1 MPAEVITTAGDQQ
14 MRRFEGV
21 HVVVTGAGNGLG
33 QEYALRFAAEG
44 GSVSILDVDEAG
56 ANATAEAVRATGG
69 RAFAAPTDVTDEEAV
84 AATIERAVGELGDIG
99 VLVNNAGL
107 HMGRFNETSTLPLAE
122 WRRILDVNVL
132 GALVLAAACR
142 SSMARRGGGA
152 ILNISSSAAYVAG
165 GGAYGVSKLA
175 LNGLTMS
182 LAAEFAAD
190 QIRVVG
196 LAPGMIGSQAV
207 LDRLEQHHKDLVL
220 GTQLLQRFGTPDDV
234 AGVVLFLCSPEAGFL
249 TGQTL
254 LVDGGFHPRS

>member
-1 MPAEVITTAGDQQ
+1 

-33 QEYALRFAAEG
+33 QEYAMRFAGEG
-44 GSVSILDVDEAG
+44 AAVSVLDVDGDA
-56 ANATAEAVRATGG
+56 ARSTADAVRDTGA
-69 RAFAAPTDVTDEEAV
+69 RAFADQTDVADEVAV
-84 AATIERAVGELGDIG
+84 GRAIERAVGELGEVG

-107 HMGRFNETSTLPLAE
+107 HMGRFNETSTLPLAD

-132 GALVLAAACR
+132 GALVLATACR
-142 SSMARRGGGA
+142 PSMARRGGGA
-152 ILNISSSAAYVAG
+152 ILNISSSAAYVSA

-175 LNGLTMS
+175 LNGLTMN
-182 LAAEFAAD
+182 LAAEFATD
-190 QIRVVG
+190 GIRVVG

-220 GTQLLQRFGTPDDV
+220 GTQLLKRFGTPDDV
-234 AGVVLFLCSPEAGFL
+234 AGVVVFLCSPEAGFL

-254 LVDGGFHPRS
+254 LVDGGFHPRP

>member
-1 MPAEVITTAGDQQ
+1 

-33 QEYALRFAAEG
+33 KEYAMRFAGEG
-44 GSVSILDVDEAG
+44 AAVSVLDVDEPA
-56 ANATAEAVRATGG
+56 AQQTAEAIRKTGAP
-69 RAFAAPTDVTDEEAV
+69 AFADSTDVTDEDAV
-84 AATIERAVGELGDIG
+84 ARAIERAVSELGDIG

-107 HMGRFNETSTLPLAE
+107 HMGRFNETSTLPLTE

-132 GALVLAAACR
+132 GALVLATACR
-142 SSMARRGGGA
+142 PSMARRGGGA
-152 ILNISSSAAYVAG
+152 ILNISSSAAYVAR
-165 GGAYGVSKLA
+165 GGAYGISKLA
-175 LNGLTMS
+175 LNGLTMN
-182 LAAEFAAD
+182 LAAEFAPD
-190 QIRVVG
+190 EIRVIG

-220 GTQLLQRFGTPDDV
+220 GTQLLQRFGKPDDV
-234 AGVVLFLCSPEAGFL
+234 AGVVLFLCSAEAGFL

>member
-1 MPAEVITTAGDQQ
+1 

-33 QEYALRFAAEG
+33 QEYAMRFAGEG
-44 GSVSILDVDEAG
+44 AAVSVLDVDGDA
-56 ANATAEAVRATGG
+56 ARSTADAVRETGA
-69 RAFAAPTDVTDEEAV
+69 RAFADQTDVADEV
-84 AATIERAVGELGDIG
+84 AIGRAIERAIGELGEVG

-107 HMGRFNETSTLPLAE
+107 HMGRFNETSTLPLAD

-132 GALVLAAACR
+132 GALVLATACR
-142 SSMARRGGGA
+142 PSMARRGGGA
-152 ILNISSSAAYVAG
+152 ILNISSSAAYVSA

-175 LNGLTMS
+175 LNGLTMN
-182 LAAEFAAD
+182 LAAEFATD
-190 QIRVVG
+190 GIRVVG

-220 GTQLLQRFGTPDDV
+220 GTQLLKRFGTPDDV
-234 AGVVLFLCSPEAGFL
+234 AGVVVFLCSPEAGFL

-254 LVDGGFHPRS
+254 LVDGGFHPRP

>member
-1 MPAEVITTAGDQQ
+1 

-33 QEYALRFAAEG
+33 QEYAMRFAGEG
-44 GSVSILDVDEAG
+44 AAVSVLDVDGDA
-56 ANATAEAVRATGG
+56 ARSTADAVRETGA
-69 RAFAAPTDVTDEEAV
+69 RAFADQTDVADEVAV
-84 AATIERAVGELGDIG
+84 GRAIERAVGELGEVG

-107 HMGRFNETSTLPLAE
+107 HMGRFNETSTLPLAD

-132 GALVLAAACR
+132 GALVLATACR
-142 SSMARRGGGA
+142 PSMARRGGGA
-152 ILNISSSAAYVAG
+152 ILNISSSAAYVSA

-175 LNGLTMS
+175 LNGLTMN
-182 LAAEFAAD
+182 LAAEFATD
-190 QIRVVG
+190 GIRVVG

-220 GTQLLQRFGTPDDV
+220 GTQLLKRFGTPDDV
-234 AGVVLFLCSPEAGFL
+234 AGVVVFLCSPEAGFL

-254 LVDGGFHPRS
+254 LVDGGFHPRP